1 MFDEIRHCLS
11 KLSMLLDHNA
21 GNLGGHNNKGLIPVN
36 QAGGVSVICPC
47 NNMEKLEK
55 YLIPSLEMQSAP
67 HELLL
72 IDNTDNAFPSAA
84 PILNKTAQKA
94 RHDHLM
100 FVHQDV
106 SLDSKHWLADA
117 LAELGS
123 LEKYCLAGVAGVN
136 RWQWYASVYSD
147 SPRRFIGKI
156 KLSKPV
162 RVQTLDGCLLLV
174 SRELFMRHPFD
185 ESATDGW
192 YLFVANYCLD
202 LARIGYPSYVL
213 PQCVFHESLGPK
225 DRSVFE
231 KMRGIMAARHK
242 DHVKTIYTTVGK
254 WSTRSY

>member
-1 MFDEIRHCLS
+1 MFDEIRHWVS
-11 KLSMLLDHNA
+11 KLSMLRDGNA
-21 GNLGGHNNKGLIPVN
+21 GYVRRQNHKGPAPVN

-47 NNMEKLEK
+47 NNMAKLEK
-55 YLIPSLEMQSAP
+55 YLLPSLEKQSVP

-72 IDNTDNAFPSAA
+72 IDNTEGVYPSAA
-84 PILNKTAQKA
+84 PILNQTAQKA
-94 RHDHLM
+94 RYGHLM

-106 SLDSKHWLADA
+106 SLDSENWLADA
-117 LAELGS
+117 LAELAS
-123 LEKYCLAGVAGVN
+123 LQKYCVAGVAGIN

-147 SPRRFIGKI
+147 SPRRFIGKK

-174 SRELFMRHPFD
+174 SRELFTQHPFD

-202 LARIGYPSYVL
+202 LARIGYHSYVL
-213 PQCVFHESLGPK
+213 PQCVFHESPGPE

-231 KMRGIMAARHK
+231 GMRAIMADRHK

-254 WSTRSY
+254 WSTRR